1 MAPEKVSAMTSEE
14 ARTFERYSAF
24 NAATVK
30 ASLPLQ
36 GGMPCGCE
44 PYQDVF
50 TFKRWIAQGRVVRK
64 GEHAVRIS
72 TYAPITD
79 KETGEIIGRRPWRSA
94 VFCRHQTDLLTPCR
108 AARPKTAVRA

>member
-1 MAPEKVSAMTSEE
+1 MAAPEKSPAMTSDE

-30 ASLPLQ
+30 ASLP
-36 GGMPCGCE
+36 CGCE
-44 PYQDVF
+44 PYEDVF
-50 TFKRWIAQGRVVRK
+50 TFKRWIAQGLVVRK

-94 VFCRHQTDLLTPCR
+94 VFCRHQTDLLTP
-108 AARPKTAVRA
+108 KTYAVVVA